1 MEGLIIIKDAPR
13 NGIRVLITYQMWI
26 LFLKIDWYFSF

>member
-13 NGIRVLITYQMWI
+13 NGIRVLKN
-26 LFLKIDWYFSF
+26 LSVVDPVLENRLVL